1 MTGTA
6 FLRARRGALLA
17 GGLTLALIGAA
28 CSSATREVGSG
39 ASTAVSDSTGG
50 TVPGTVRDPFPDVS
64 AMEAIE
70 FSQDPAGVPMSF
82 TPPEGELAAVY
93 FGYLSCP
100 DICPLTMADLAAA
113 LNKLPPED
121 AARVTPAFVTVDP
134 ERDDGA
140 RLVSY
145 MTHFFPEHPF
155 RAYQAIDTGTLNRL
169 AYEFHVQYSIPQ
181 HEDGEFYAVAHSG
194 FVYLVD
200 DRGLVVRELPF
211 GTPSAD
217 TATAIA
223 AELDAQDQ
231 REG

>member
-82 TPPEGELAAVY
+82 TPP
-93 FGYLSCP
+93 
-100 DICPLTMADLAAA
+100 
-113 LNKLPPED
+113 
-121 AARVTPAFVTVDP
+121 
-134 ERDDGA
+134 
-140 RLVSY
+140 
-145 MTHFFPEHPF
+145 
-155 RAYQAIDTGTLNRL
+155 
-169 AYEFHVQYSIPQ
+169 
-181 HEDGEFYAVAHSG
+181 
-194 FVYLVD
+194 
-200 DRGLVVRELPF
+200 
-211 GTPSAD
+211 
-217 TATAIA
+217 
-223 AELDAQDQ
+223 
-231 REG
+231 